1 MPYAMQGQA
10 RGLRKENMW
19 ETWLEDEV
27 DGRCSTAS
35 MMAIVCPCLL
45 NAFKCVYI
53 ILYRCNAF
61 GQMLFLFADI
71 IRLHG
76 KTNKSA
82 CSQTQRHSRIIRSF
96 PRRCELIFTRDKEEW
111 NWTWRSGSWT
121 QLDTQCMTR
130 HWYAV
135 YVALHLVHVIMFPVF
150 FCVVWESRT
159 IDPHRSWPSA
169 VGAQKP
175 EDKIAKGN
183 MEAKTLSI
191 LIRLFRL
198 KTSGK
203 IPLLVLIQN
212 PYMYIIYNYLYIY
225 HPHTR
230 THTYII
236 YIYII
241 SKKRINFLMDL
252 QHS

>member
-111 NWTWRSGSWT
+111 NGTWRSGSWT

-135 YVALHLVHVIMFPVF
+135 YVALHLCACHNVSRVF
-150 FCVVWESRT
+150 LCCLGVSN
-159 IDPHRSWPSA
+159 HRSTPL
-169 VGAQKP
+169 
-175 EDKIAKGN
+175 
-183 MEAKTLSI
+183 MTLCG
-191 LIRLFRL
+191 RGPKARR
-198 KTSGK
+198 
-203 IPLLVLIQN
+203 Q
-212 PYMYIIYNYLYIY
+212 
-225 HPHTR
+225 
-230 THTYII
+230 
-236 YIYII
+236 
-241 SKKRINFLMDL
+241 DC
-252 QHS
+252 